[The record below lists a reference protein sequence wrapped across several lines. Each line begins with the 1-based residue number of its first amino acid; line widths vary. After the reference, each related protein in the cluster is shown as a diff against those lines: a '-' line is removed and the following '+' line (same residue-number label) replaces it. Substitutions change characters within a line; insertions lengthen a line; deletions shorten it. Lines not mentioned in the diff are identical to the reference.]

1 MQCAIHPNT
10 ETLLRCSKCE
20 KPICEKCAV
29 QTPVGDRCPECA
41 NVQKIPTYV
50 LPKRQLTQAIV
61 VALAVGLVLGVFFG
75 LFQNAIPIRMVWIYG
90 PAVFVGSGYL
100 VGEAIARVTNRKR
113 APVLQ
118 GLAMGGYALVVVAY
132 VVISPEPL
140 FIGFY
145 TLVGLAVGGA
155 LALNPFR

>member
-1 MQCAIHPNT
+1 MQCAFHPNT

-20 KPICEKCAV
+20 KPICNRCAT
-29 QTPVGDRCPECA
+29 QTPVGARCPECA
-41 NVQKIPTYV
+41 NVQRIPTYN
-50 LPKRQLTQAIV
+50 LPKVQLTQAIV
-61 VALAVGLVLGVFFG
+61 VAVVVGLGLGVFFG
-75 LFQNAIPIRMVWIYG
+75 LVQYAIPSRMVWIYG
-90 PAVFVGSGYL
+90 PAAFIASGYL
-100 VGEAIARVTNRKR
+100 VGEAISRVTNRKR

-118 GLAMGGYALVVVAY
+118 GLAIGGYALAFIVFITIA
-132 VVISPEPL
+132 PEAP

>member
-1 MQCAIHPNT
+1 MQCALHPDT

-20 KPICEKCAV
+20 KPICDRCAV
-29 QTPVGDRCPECA
+29 QTPVGARCPECA
-41 NVQKIPTYV
+41 NVQRIPTYV
-50 LPKRQLTQAIV
+50 LPKPQLTQAMV
-61 VALAVGLVLGVFFG
+61 VALAVGLVLGAFFG
-75 LFQNAIPIRMVWIYG
+75 LFQNAIPNRMIWIYG
-90 PAVFVGSGYL
+90 PAVFVGSGYV

-118 GLAMGGYALVVVAY
+118 GLAISGYALAVVAY

>member
-1 MQCAIHPNT
+1 MQCVLHPNT

-20 KPICEKCAV
+20 MAICDRCAV
-29 QTPVGDRCPECA
+29 QTPVGTRCPECA

-50 LPKRQLTQAIV
+50 LPKPQLTQAIV
-61 VALAVGLVLGVFFG
+61 VALAVGLVLGAFFG
-75 LFQNAIPIRMVWIYG
+75 LFQNAIPIRIIWIYG
-90 PAVFVGSGYL
+90 PLVFIGSGYV

-118 GLAMGGYALVVVAY
+118 GLAMGGYALAVVAY
-132 VVISPEPL
+132 VIISPEPL

>member
-1 MQCAIHPNT
+1 MQCVIHPNT

-20 KPICEKCAV
+20 KAICDRCAV
-29 QTPVGDRCPECA
+29 QTPVGARCTECA
-41 NVQKIPTYV
+41 NVQRIPTYV
-50 LPKRQLTQAIV
+50 LPKPQLTQAIV
-61 VALAVGLVLGVFFG
+61 VTLAVGLVLGVLFG
-75 LFQNAIPIRMVWIYG
+75 LFQNAIPNRMIWIYG
-90 PAVFVGSGYL
+90 PAVFVGSGYV

-118 GLAMGGYALVVVAY
+118 GLAIGGYALVVVAY

-155 LALNPFR
+155 MALKPFR